1 MRVINAGLISIFAA
15 AAVFAISHIRMARLE
30 KELFDK
36 TLVNI
41 NADMAVKDILEA
53 SVTGI
58 AEDGTT
64 VISEV
69 KAGYE
74 YNTLMGDR
82 RFDNTGFFV
91 ITGKELEKYDE
102 EQWERSIFAVTP
114 GKFENAVNKKL
125 KLSFLFTAEGKTD
138 RYNNIAPDSLYIM
151 IFPEYA
157 NRLKLR
163 DDKLV
168 YTLSGA
174 VVR

>member
-1 MRVINAGLISIFAA
+1 MRVINAGLISIVAA
-15 AAVFAISHIRMARLE
+15 TAIFAISHIRMVRLE

-58 AEDGTT
+58 EEDGTA
-64 VISEV
+64 VVSEV

-74 YNTLMGDR
+74 YNTLMRDR
-82 RFDNTGFFV
+82 EVDNTGFFV
-91 ITGKELEKYDE
+91 ITGKELEEYAAI
-102 EQWERSIFAVTP
+102 QWETNIFAVTL

-163 DDKLV
+163 DDKLI
-168 YTLSGA
+168 YTFSGA
-174 VVR
+174 GVR

>member
-1 MRVINAGLISIFAA
+1 MRVISAGLISIVAA
-15 AAVFAISHIRMARLE
+15 TAIFAILHIRMVRLE

-41 NADMAVKDILEA
+41 NADVAAKDILEA

-58 AEDGTT
+58 EEDGTA

-74 YNTLMGDR
+74 YNMLMRDR
-82 RFDNTGFFV
+82 KFDNTGFFV

-102 EQWERSIFAVTP
+102 EQWERNIFAVTL

-125 KLSFLFTAEGKTD
+125 KLSFLFTAEGTD

-163 DDKLV
+163 DDKLI
-168 YTLSGA
+168 YTFSGA
-174 VVR
+174 GVR